1 HPIIDIPQWLIDNLV
16 LMTDMSPLP
25 NDLDRGMISRREMF
39 RAIGVATLAIPAAS
53 FGQTGAGAGR
63 GAVQRDTV
71 PLVPPF
77 AATGWK
83 TVWLDHLSYRC
94 ADYEKAAAFYV
105 ALMGWKVRSD
115 NGRQAVLEIGD
126 NCGDIIMRSGL

>member
-1 HPIIDIPQWLIDNLV
+1 M
-16 LMTDMSPLP
+16 LMTDMSFLRK
-25 NDLDRGMISRREMF
+25 DCDRRIISRRELL
-39 RAIGVATLAIPAAS
+39 VAMGLAAVRLP
-53 FGQTGAGAGR
+53 
-63 GAVQRDTV
+63 VQRGGTKRDTT

-94 ADYEKAAAFYV
+94 PDYEKAAAFYV

-115 NGRQAVLEIGD
+115 NGTQTVLELGD